1 MVDLRSLGIR
11 VDAGRRDAMA
21 VVQGSGGSSKIG
33 CGNVGGA
40 DVGVVVGE
48 KMLRIGVGTGAT
60 IGTEMEIG
68 CFSPFASRN
77 TARIAT
83 DNQKD
88 VRSEF
93 EAPIKMQ
100 CDSVCIPCPHP
111 IVIYLKVTFICA
123 NTIPPWPPPERVLQ
137 QRRFVCIFGSIEQ
150 KGRRAIDFSNG
161 SISREKFP
169 NKYWS
174 LFQRP
179 EEIEAD
185 TLYNLLK
192 DIGVLVRIRLGLQ
205 VDLEALRMEKLEAA
219 KKKTMNIERFL
230 SSKRNR
236 PCDLLDPIVALFPQ
250 EKSVLGVTFFCC
262 PLQSTIVLNTII
274 SFGLRDW
281 REKRSCTP
289 FLRFDLITLEFW
301 EIKGSV
307 TVGYPY
313 LDNKK
318 VKKALK
324 SKRLMGN
331 KECQCSDPTPR
342 CLLPLP
348 QGYKIPVTWLKSR
361 DMIWCDNV
369 PFPKLF
375 EYKEQ
380 DQVRKFP
387 DYFIFLGG
395 GTQFRAV
402 KNHSKFIGKTL
413 PSTIGWGKQSR
424 VILDIECV
432 VASLGGYLLG
442 QDVLTMSFAPRDEH
456 EAQIP
461 VILFVSVMQRLIF
474 PDNVYE
480 LIHCA
485 QCKDPWGLGI
495 AKLRQSFCGP
505 FYMLSSIG
513 KVAYK
518 LAPLLAARIYSM
530 FYVLQL
536 QKCLDTLPQS
546 TIQNIIRYL
555 SRQVALASREANVQP
570 AGANT
575 LPRCDEYAHEH
586 ILLSRVP
593 EMGMNKRPEV
603 YNKGKLFNH
612 GSNFLKSSSR
622 EMKKGGSMIFFC
634 LGRTSIVLSNQGGA
648 GLLLENHFQGTCGN
662 QIVVYMS
669 PCPELGVDPNGNE
682 FVIITRNSPESLDAS
697 SLIVGKIIDGMDVV
711 ERIASVKTEQEN
723 TSAPHSTVAILVVE
737 IWGEWEY
744 FPGIRRCCMH
754 LSIGSSTSLLIA
766 STSTLSSTTTSSEP

>member
-1 MVDLRSLGIR
+1 MPLTCPPSRHPSPTTNPPKLHVKPPQPLENPLPSSSLPQSPSYTPSDSASLNLSVSNR
-11 VDAGRRDAMA
+11 PPN
-21 VVQGSGGSSKIG
+21 SPGSSSISTPLQFFATNPTCIHDPQSSVTSRSQLHSLIQTQTPPLPDKPSQSHLNPSGPCFVDNISAILSS
-33 CGNVGGA
+33 VVLA
-40 DVGVVVGE
+40 DR
-48 KMLRIGVGTGAT
+48 L
-60 IGTEMEIG
+60 
-68 CFSPFASRN
+68 FFPFASRN

-111 IVIYLKVTFICA
+111 VLYTLRRLSYVQ
-123 NTIPPWPPPERVLQ
+123 IPYHHGPL
-137 QRRFVCIFGSIEQ
+137 Q
-150 KGRRAIDFSNG
+150 KGYCNRG
-161 SISREKFP
+161 
-169 NKYWS
+169 
-174 LFQRP
+174 
-179 EEIEAD
+179 EIETD

-236 PCDLLDPIVALFPQ
+236 PCDLLDPIVALFSQ
-250 EKSVLGVTFFCC
+250 EKSMLGVTFFCC

-289 FLRFDLITLEFW
+289 FLRFYLITLEFW

-348 QGYKIPVTWLKSR
+348 QGYKIPVTWLMSR

-369 PFPKLF
+369 PPPKLF

-387 DYFIFLGG
+387 DYFL
-395 GTQFRAV
+395 
-402 KNHSKFIGKTL
+402 
-413 PSTIGWGKQSR
+413 WR
-424 VILDIECV
+424 VILDIEYA

-505 FYMLSSIG
+505 FYMLSSID

-518 LAPLLAARIYSM
+518 
-530 FYVLQL
+530 
-536 QKCLDTLPQS
+536 
-546 TIQNIIRYL
+546 YL
-555 SRQVALASREANVQP
+555 SRQVALASRDANVQP

-575 LPRCDEYAHEH
+575 LSRCDEYANEH

-603 YNKGKLFNH
+603 YNKGKLFSH

-662 QIVVYMS
+662 QMVVYMS

-754 LSIGSSTSLLIA
+754 LSIGSSTTLLIA
-766 STSTLSSTTTSSEP
+766 STSTLSSITTSSEP

>member
-1 MVDLRSLGIR
+1 
-11 VDAGRRDAMA
+11 
-21 VVQGSGGSSKIG
+21 
-33 CGNVGGA
+33 
-40 DVGVVVGE
+40 
-48 KMLRIGVGTGAT
+48 
-60 IGTEMEIG
+60 
-68 CFSPFASRN
+68 
-77 TARIAT
+77 
-83 DNQKD
+83 
-88 VRSEF
+88 
-93 EAPIKMQ
+93 
-100 CDSVCIPCPHP
+100 
-111 IVIYLKVTFICA
+111 
-123 NTIPPWPPPERVLQ
+123 
-137 QRRFVCIFGSIEQ
+137 
-150 KGRRAIDFSNG
+150 
-161 SISREKFP
+161 
-169 NKYWS
+169 
-174 LFQRP
+174 
-179 EEIEAD
+179 
-185 TLYNLLK
+185 
-192 DIGVLVRIRLGLQ
+192 
-205 VDLEALRMEKLEAA
+205 MEKLEAA

-230 SSKRNR
+230 LNSVRHRTSKRNR
-236 PCDLLDPIVALFPQ
+236 LCDLLDPIVALFPQ

-262 PLQSTIVLNTII
+262 PLQWTIVLNTII

-281 REKRSCTP
+281 REKRSCTQ

-348 QGYKIPVTWLKSR
+348 QGYKIPVTWLMSR

-369 PFPKLF
+369 PPPKLF

-380 DQVRKFP
+380 DQ
-387 DYFIFLGG
+387 
-395 GTQFRAV
+395 
-402 KNHSKFIGKTL
+402 
-413 PSTIGWGKQSR
+413 
-424 VILDIECV
+424 
-432 VASLGGYLLG
+432 
-442 QDVLTMSFAPRDEH
+442 
-456 EAQIP
+456 
-461 VILFVSVMQRLIF
+461 
-474 PDNVYE
+474 
-480 LIHCA
+480 
-485 QCKDPWGLGI
+485 
-495 AKLRQSFCGP
+495 
-505 FYMLSSIG
+505 
-513 KVAYK
+513 
-518 LAPLLAARIYSM
+518 
-530 FYVLQL
+530 L
-536 QKCLDTLPQS
+536 QKCLGTLPQS
-546 TIQNIIRYL
+546 AIQNIIRYL
-555 SRQVALASREANVQP
+555 SRQVALASREANMQP

-593 EMGMNKRPEV
+593 EMGMNNRPVV

-648 GLLLENHFQGTCGN
+648 GLLLENHFQGACGN

-669 PCPELGVDPNGNE
+669 PCPELGVDHNGNE

-697 SLIVGKIIDGMDVV
+697 SLIVGKIVDGMDVV

-723 TSAPHSTVAILVVE
+723 TSAPYLTVATLVVE